1 MQNKRLLALMRSQ
14 NKAYDILYMEVIIGI
29 LPMVRGV
36 LMCILKIPARWRY
49 LYE

>member
-29 LPMVRGV
+29 LPMVRRGV
-36 LMCILKIPARWRY
+36 DVYFENTSSVEVFI
-49 LYE
+49 